1 MRLLLISR
9 LSIQKSCSK
18 SVWRDT
24 ECKFRH
30 PKTCKF
36 GEECKFLKLKCCV
49 YNHKHSKVVNDTEK
63 INKLSK
69 EGDKL
74 KAEIMKL
81 KSDTK
86 FKEDQLNALT
96 QNEAEKS
103 KTVQEIWK
111 ENDLLKRDIQSLTE
125 ANSNPNEIITNQ
137 LINYLDKI

>member
-1 MRLLLISR
+1 M
-9 LSIQKSCSK
+9 
-18 SVWRDT
+18 
-24 ECKFRH
+24 
-30 PKTCKF
+30 
-36 GEECKFLKLKCCV
+36 
-49 YNHKHSKVVNDTEK
+49 VNDTEK

-103 KTVQEIWK
+103 KTVQEIRK
-111 ENDLLKRDIQSLTE
+111 EDDLLPLFPRGGVFFTP
-125 ANSNPNEIITNQ
+125 PNR
-137 LINYLDKI
+137 YR